1 MKPAYPIWILV
12 SDASRA
18 RIYFVE
24 APHRPMVQRA
34 EFEHAESRAMEK
46 DLVSDRPG
54 RMPQSTSSGAHP
66 GHGSR
71 SGMEPG
77 TTAKE
82 VEHER
87 FARTLTAE
95 LNTQFS
101 RNAFARLVVVAN
113 PEFLGLLRDSL
124 SDPLKKALAASVNKD
139 YTRLE
144 LRELEEQLAPVLA
157 A

>member
-1 MKPAYPIWILV
+1 MKPTYPIWILV

-18 RIYFVE
+18 RIYSVE
-24 APHRPMVQRA
+24 LEHRPMVLRA
-34 EFEHAESRAMEK
+34 EFEHSESRAMEK

-54 RMPQSTSSGAHP
+54 RMSQSTSSGGHP

-124 SDPLKKALAASVNKD
+124 SEPLKKALSASVNKD

-144 LRELEEQLAPVLA
+144 LRDLEEQLAEVLA